1 VAVVIMLVLSSA
13 LSGSGDAV
21 GDGAGGDDHSAALAA
36 QLQAQERVQ
45 CRGVH
50 VLCSRARCSTLVQPP
65 SPSPTRPKALCRC
78 IVQNE
83 TYEVSVAELAAMNA
97 TVARAVASRCT
108 AATPCAVGEAPVCA
122 AISQASGGF
131 FGGRAVAPGMV
142 SAFSWGGWC
151 TDTSY
156 DPDTPW
162 VCPPSP
168 WAACMAAPC
177 WQRGGEV
184 LCECI
189 WHNSSWLDFG
199 GAESGCKQMMSTVPG
214 TFDMRVLAGSEYVL
228 GACKAVWLPRRMH
241 TDT

>member
-1 VAVVIMLVLSSA
+1 VSRCARVVLPRALQHAGAAAITVADEAQGTVSLYSTERDLRG
-13 LSGSGDAV
+13 LGR
-21 GDGAGGDDHSAALAA
+21 GAGGD
-36 QLQAQERVQ
+36 ERHG
-45 CRGVH
+45 RAG
-50 VLCSRARCSTLVQPP
+50 SREPLHGR
-65 SPSPTRPKALCRC
+65 
-78 IVQNE
+78 N
-83 TYEVSVAELAAMNA
+83 
-97 TVARAVASRCT
+97 
-108 AATPCAVGEAPVCA
+108 PVR
-122 AISQASGGF
+122 
-131 FGGRAVAPGMV
+131 GGRGTRLRRHQSSVWRFLWRPCRRPGHGV
-142 SAFSWGGWC
+142 GWC